1 MKQAY
6 LLALLS
12 ALTLAA
18 GPAGVAADEG
28 SNIPLPAGT
37 ELQVRL
43 TSALST
49 KNSDNGD
56 PWVGRVVEPI
66 FAQGREVVPA
76 SSRVDGHITYLKP
89 AGRAAGTGEMRIVAD
104 TITTP
109 GEGTFTI
116 VASLQDAQGAD
127 GAKVKDEEGTIQ
139 GPGKNAKDAAKEAG
153 IGAAVG
159 AGVGVMTAGGTGALY
174 GAGIGVVAAAIHSLA
189 KKHKGVVLP
198 PGTEMTFVLSRASL
212 SKQVP
217 APRPKPSSP

>member
-76 SSRVDGHITYLKP
+76 SSRVDGHITYLKA
-89 AGRAAGTGEMRIVAD
+89 AGRAADTGEMRIVAD

>member
-18 GPAGVAADEG
+18 VPAGVAADEG

-56 PWVGRVVEPI
+56 PWVGRVIEPI

-89 AGRAAGTGEMRIVAD
+89 AGRTVGTGEMRIVAD

-116 VASLQDAQGAD
+116 VASLEDAQGAD
-127 GAKVKDEEGTIQ
+127 GAKVKDEEGTIK
-139 GPGKNAKDAAKEAG
+139 GPGKDAKGAAKEAG

-217 APRPKPSSP
+217 APRPNPSSP

>member
-1 MKQAY
+1 MKQAC

-12 ALTLAA
+12 ALPLAA
-18 GPAGVAADEG
+18 GPADEN
-28 SNIPLPAGT
+28 SNIALPAGT

-49 KNSDNGD
+49 KTSDSGD
-56 PWVGRVVEPI
+56 PWEGRVIEPI

-76 SSRVDGHITYLKP
+76 NSRVDGHITYLKP
-89 AGRAAGTGEMRIVAD
+89 AGRATGAGEMRIVAD
-104 TITTP
+104 TISTP
-109 GEGTFTI
+109 AEGTFTI
-116 VASLQDAQGAD
+116 VASLQDAEGRN
-127 GAKVKDEEGTIQ
+127 GSKLKDAEGTMQ
-139 GPGKNAKDAAKEAG
+139 GPGKDAKDAAKEAG

-174 GAGIGVVAAAIHSLA
+174 GAGIGVVAAAIHVLA

-217 APRPKPSSP
+217 TPHPNPSSP

>member
-1 MKQAY
+1 MKQACFLT
-6 LLALLS
+6 LLA

-18 GPAGVAADEG
+18 GPAGVAADES
-28 SNIPLPAGT
+28 SNIALPAGT

-43 TSALST
+43 TTALNT
-49 KNSDNGD
+49 KSSENGD
-56 PWVGRVVEPI
+56 PWVGRVIEPI

-89 AGRAAGTGEMRIVAD
+89 AGRAVGTGEMRIVAD

-116 VASLQDAQGAD
+116 VASLHDAQGGDA
-127 GAKVKDEEGTIQ
+127 AKVKDEEGTIT
-139 GPGKNAKDAAKEAG
+139 GPGKDAKEAAKDAG

-159 AGVGVMTAGGTGALY
+159 AGAGVLVHGGTGALY

-217 APRPKPSSP
+217 APRPNPSSP